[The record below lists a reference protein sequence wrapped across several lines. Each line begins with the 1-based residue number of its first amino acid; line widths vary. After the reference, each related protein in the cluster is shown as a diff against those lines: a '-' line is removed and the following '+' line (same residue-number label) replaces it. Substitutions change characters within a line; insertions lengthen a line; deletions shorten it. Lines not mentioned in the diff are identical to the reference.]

1 MTTPRASRCG
11 RPSRP
16 SRTTRPPCSRCS
28 AARTPGPS
36 TNLTDVTPPVPLAAV
51 ILAGG
56 ASRRMG
62 RDKANLPYKGTTLLQ
77 RTASIVSPRCA
88 PVFVIAA
95 PGQPLPASD
104 ATVLR
109 DEVRGVGPLLATGR
123 GLRAAADA
131 GLELAF
137 VCAVD
142 MPLLEASLIDD
153 LAAPAVRL
161 GADVVL
167 PWDGRDHYLAGIYR
181 TSLADHVAK
190 LVAAGERSMRALVGT
205 VDTQRIVM
213 EERPSLTNVNTA
225 ADLSTAL
232 PPPQIA

>member
-1 MTTPRASRCG
+1 MTRRRCN
-11 RPSRP
+11 
-16 SRTTRPPCSRCS
+16 RCF

-36 TNLTDVTPPVPLAAV
+36 TNVTWVTTSVPLAAV
-51 ILAGG
+51 VLAGG

-62 RDKANLPYKGTTLLQ
+62 RDKATLTYDGSTLVE
-77 RTASIVSPRCA
+77 RVVSAVSPRCS

-95 PGQPLPASD
+95 PGQALPALR
-104 ATVLR
+104 AEILR

-131 GLELAF
+131 GHELAF
-137 VCAVD
+137 VSAVD
-142 MPLLEASLIDD
+142 MPHLSADLIDE
-153 LAAPAVRL
+153 LAGPAVRL

-181 TSLADHVAK
+181 TALFDRITE
-190 LVAAGERSMRALVGT
+190 LVAAGQRSMRALVDS

-213 EERPSLTNVNTA
+213 AERPSLTNVNTA
-225 ADLSTAL
+225 ADLSAAASL
-232 PPPQIA
+232 PRIS